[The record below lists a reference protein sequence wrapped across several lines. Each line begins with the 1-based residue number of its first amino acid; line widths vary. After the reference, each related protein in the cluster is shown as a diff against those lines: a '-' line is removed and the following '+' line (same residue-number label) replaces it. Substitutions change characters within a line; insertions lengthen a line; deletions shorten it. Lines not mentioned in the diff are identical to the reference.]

1 MTKENH
7 QLIRSKMRDC
17 HVWDYVEQLKVYT
30 VGEFIKNFGDK
41 MPNDLIELLK
51 NNINRLQCCLDERI
65 LEPIN

>member
-1 MTKENH
+1 MTKETH